1 MTTNPRLLYEKTKV
15 IATVSCTNQLTNR
28 VLPQISV
35 EVDYQN
41 QGPLSA
47 SGGIIVSMLGQHQ
60 VGIRTKSNPD
70 GSFTT
75 YFAVTNHSPQQ
86 FIPFSLLN
94 IYVTGTAKANIN
106 FSGGIGI
113 NPYNGSTQVEY
124 FLGPNLTIKKVAL
137 FAGVH
142 IGRYQTLGGGF
153 QIGHPVPTGWTTNTP
168 VPTNLG
174 YTAHLG
180 VEIAYTIP

>member
-1 MTTNPRLLYEKTKV
+1 VTTNPRLLYEKTKV

-86 FIPFSLLN
+86 FKRMRPQGL
-94 IYVTGTAKANIN
+94 VAQK
-106 FSGGIGI
+106 
-113 NPYNGSTQVEY
+113 NGCLS
-124 FLGPNLTIKKVAL
+124 A
-137 FAGVH
+137 A
-142 IGRYQTLGGGF
+142 
-153 QIGHPVPTGWTTNTP
+153 
-168 VPTNLG
+168 
-174 YTAHLG
+174 
-180 VEIAYTIP
+180 